1 MARGLGKGLN
11 VGKGLNAFFP
21 DIKVAKE
28 ETIQEINLKDIRP
41 NPYQPRKTFD
51 EVAINE
57 LKESILQHGIV
68 QPIIVRKSIKGFEI
82 VAGERRFRAAK
93 EAEFLTIPSVIRDLT
108 EQQMMELALLENLQ
122 REDLSPIEEAQ
133 AYQMLMEHLNF
144 TQEALSK
151 RLGKSRPHIANH
163 VRLLTLPRQIQ
174 QLISE
179 GKLSMGHGRTLLG
192 LKKKDMLNPLVDKI
206 IKEQLNVRQVEAL
219 IQELNN
225 NVPRETNKK
234 KPEKDVFIKERESY
248 LQEYF
253 GTSVTI
259 KKQKKKGKIEIE
271 FFSQDDLDR
280 ILELLEAK
288 QSS

>member
-21 DIKVAKE
+21 EMKVGQE
-28 ETIQEINLKDIRP
+28 ETIQEIKLKEIRP
-41 NPYQPRKTFD
+41 NPYQPRKNF
-51 EVAINE
+51 EQEAINE
-57 LKESILQHGIV
+57 LKDSILQHGIL
-68 QPIIVRKSIKGFEI
+68 QPIVVRKSIKGFEI
-82 VAGERRFRAAK
+82 VVGERRFRAAT
-93 EAEFLTIPSVIRDLT
+93 EAKLTAIPAVIRDLS

-122 REDLSPIEEAQ
+122 REDLTPIEEAQ
-133 AYQMLMEHLNF
+133 AYQTLMEQLNF
-144 TQEALSK
+144 TQEALAK

-163 VRLLTLPRQIQ
+163 VRLLSLPKPIQ
-174 QLISE
+174 QLISD

-192 LKKKDMLNPLVDKI
+192 LKNKDKLNSLIEKI
-206 IKEQLNVRQVEAL
+206 IREHLNVRQVEL
-219 IQELNN
+219 IVQQLNN
-225 NVPRETNKK
+225 VSRETKKK

-280 ILELLEAK
+280 ILELLQAQ